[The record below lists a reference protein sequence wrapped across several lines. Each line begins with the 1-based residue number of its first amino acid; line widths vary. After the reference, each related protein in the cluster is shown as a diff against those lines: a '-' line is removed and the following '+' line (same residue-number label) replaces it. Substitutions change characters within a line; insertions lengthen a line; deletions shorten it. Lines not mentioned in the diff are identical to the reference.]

1 MLGKIP
7 TNQLIIGDT
16 YTDDLKRLN
25 TYKTNNEDAHIKIRG
40 FNDLVL
46 TRYYNKYGESDYTLD
61 ELKKM
66 KNWCFVLDRD
76 HGVRY
81 KIGDK
86 LTVDGNELIIVG
98 KFERISSMWNE
109 WIAPIIVVP
118 EQHIYNHYN
127 ELSDIRVSLDI
138 DKENYQTVKNSH

>member
-1 MLGKIP
+1 M
-7 TNQLIIGDT
+7 
-16 YTDDLKRLN
+16 
-25 TYKTNNEDAHIKIRG
+25 
-40 FNDLVL
+40 
-46 TRYYNKYGESDYTLD
+46 
-61 ELKKM
+61 
-66 KNWCFVLDRD
+66 DRD

-138 DKENYQTVKNSH
+138 DKENYQTVKKTAIKDNIVNATYINYIDELRAKKRKKTNTTKESYGLYIHWHDSTH